1 MGVAAAEAKNHD
13 VAWLW
18 RPRDFDRVPHD
29 PVEVPFRAAVKVP
42 IRWIEGD
49 LDVRNDANRFVDL
62 GEHQQAI
69 GAGTLD
75 PAHVI

>member
-1 MGVAAAEAKNHD
+1 MGVAAADAKNRD

-29 PVEVPFRAAVKVP
+29 AVEVPVRTAVKVP

-49 LDVRNDANRFVDL
+49 LVRNGASRFV
-62 GEHQQAI
+62 GSASIIRQSV
-69 GAGTLD
+69 
-75 PAHVI
+75 PAHLTRPM